1 MTEVQC
7 EIHGF
12 AGYFTA
18 ELYQDIFYS
27 TNPATH
33 TLGMHSW
40 FPLYFPV
47 KIPFKA
53 FKGNEVAIQIWRNHS
68 GSAVWYEWAM
78 QVRDGNKVVH
88 QTFIHNSMG
97 KGYSI
102 GL

>member
-1 MTEVQC
+1 MAEQS

-18 ELYQDIFYS
+18 ELYKDIFYS
-27 TNPATH
+27 INPVTH
-33 TLGMHSW
+33 TPGMHSW

-47 KIPFKA
+47 KNPIKVN
-53 FKGNEVAIQIWRNHS
+53 KGQVVTLALWRNHS
-68 GSAVWYEWAM
+68 SSAVWYEWSIR
-78 QVRDGNKVVH
+78 VTDGPRIIH
-88 QTFIHNSMG
+88 QSHIHNSKG